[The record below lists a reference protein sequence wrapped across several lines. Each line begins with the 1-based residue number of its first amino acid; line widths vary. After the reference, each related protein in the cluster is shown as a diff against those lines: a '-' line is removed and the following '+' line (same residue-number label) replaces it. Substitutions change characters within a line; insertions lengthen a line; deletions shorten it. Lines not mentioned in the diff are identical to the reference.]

1 MMKYKTIAETLDKAA
16 LEAQAIEQISKK
28 NPLNL
33 NDAYKIQFASMRRRF
48 DRGERMT
55 GVKLGFTSRAKM
67 EQMGV
72 HDMIFGIL
80 TDAMEIADGAFLE
93 FGKFIHPR
101 VEPEV
106 CFMTKKKIDR
116 PISMMESPSY
126 IESVG
131 MALEVIDSRY
141 KDFKFTLEDV
151 VADNCSSSAYVL
163 GQPHSLKTDIS
174 NLGMVMSFDDEP
186 VRIGSSAAI
195 LGNPLRSIEAASRL
209 AYQYEQVIPA
219 GSIILAGAATSA
231 EFLKQGISVSAM
243 VEKLGGVRFRVK

>member
-1 MMKYKTIAETLDKAA
+1 MKYKIIAETLDKAA
-16 LEAQAIEQISKK
+16 FEARAVDQISLK
-28 NPLNL
+28 NAINL
-33 NDAYKIQFASMRRRF
+33 KDAYKVQFASMRRRF

-80 TDAMEIADGAFLE
+80 TDAMEIADGAYLDI
-93 FGKFIHPR
+93 KRFIHPR
-101 VEPEV
+101 VEPEI

-116 PISMMESPSY
+116 PINIMESPSY

-141 KDFKFTLEDV
+141 KNFKFSLEDV
-151 VADNCSSSAYVL
+151 VADNCSSAAYIL
-163 GQPHSLKTDIS
+163 GRPHSFKTDVS
-174 NLGMVMSFDDEP
+174 NLGMVMSFNDES

-195 LGNPLRSIEAASRL
+195 LGHPIRSIEAASRL
-209 AYQYEQVIPA
+209 AYEYEQVIPA

-231 EFLKQGISVSAM
+231 EFLKPGISVSAV
-243 VEKLGGVRFRVK
+243 VENLGGIRFKVI